1 MFGWRNRDRAVI
13 GEVTTRPKC
22 ERGRRPIRTRGA
34 WDERNTTKVTQGT
47 YVACDEGILPGCGG
61 TVSTRRRGNNFS
73 SLFISQFR
81 KEKHRKAHLVLCAIA
96 TNDR

>member
-47 YVACDEGILPGCGG
+47 YVACDEGILPGCNQGRRNG
-61 TVSTRRRGNNFS
+61 EHEEKRQQFLFVVHLTV
-73 SLFISQFR
+73 Q
-81 KEKHRKAHLVLCAIA
+81 KRKAS
-96 TNDR
+96 